1 MASDESRGA
10 PLTREAMRSVI
21 ERLHRLWSTGDLSL
35 IPELYAAD
43 FVAHFPA
50 GWEFKGHSGVRGV
63 IESARIAFPDWT
75 ETVADIIIE
84 GDKAVSRYV
93 STGVHKGYFR
103 GQTPTGERIVVDEV
117 SIFRFERGL
126 VAEQWCVFARRESR
140 PEL

>member
-1 MASDESRGA
+1 MATDESRGA

-21 ERLHRLWSTGDLSL
+21 ERLHRLWSTGALSL

-50 GWEFKGHSGVRGV
+50 GWEFKGHLGVREV
-63 IESARIAFPDWT
+63 IESARIAYPDWT

-84 GDKAVSRYV
+84 GDKAVSRCV
-93 STGVHKGYFR
+93 STGVHKGFFQ
-103 GQTPTGERIVVDEV
+103 GQAPTGERIVVDDV
-117 SIFRFERGL
+117 SIFRFEGGL

-140 PEL
+140 PE